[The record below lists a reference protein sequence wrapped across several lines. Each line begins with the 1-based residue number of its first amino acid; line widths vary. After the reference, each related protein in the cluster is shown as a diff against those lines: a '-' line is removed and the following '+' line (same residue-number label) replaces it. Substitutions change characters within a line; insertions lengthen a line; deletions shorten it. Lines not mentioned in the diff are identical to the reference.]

1 MYNSQN
7 SASSKVSFT
16 SAVLA
21 QAVLLDIPTF
31 LNGVVSLDTQS
42 VYDKVFHKI
51 DLFTQVQQ
59 TEFTACFS
67 EDISGKISLS
77 DCEFEV

>member
-21 QAVLLDIPTF
+21 QAILLDIPTF
-31 LNGVVSLDTQS
+31 FNGVTNLDTQS
-42 VYDKVFHKI
+42 VYNKVVRKI
-51 DLFTQVQQ
+51 DLFMQVQQ
-59 TEFTACFS
+59 TEFIAC
-67 EDISGKISLS
+67 ICQGTSGKISLS

>member
-1 MYNSQN
+1 MYNSKN
-7 SASSKVSFT
+7 SASSKFSFT

-31 LNGVVSLDTQS
+31 FNGVISLDTQS
-42 VYDKVFHKI
+42 VYDKVVRKI

-59 TEFTACFS
+59 TEFTAC
-67 EDISGKISLS
+67 ISQDTSSKISLS

>member
-7 SASSKVSFT
+7 STSSKVSFT
-16 SAVLA
+16 SVVLA
-21 QAVLLDIPTF
+21 QAVLLDITTF

-42 VYDKVFHKI
+42 VYDKVVRKI

-59 TEFTACFS
+59 TEFMACFS
-67 EDISGKISLS
+67 EDTSGKISLS
-77 DCEFEV
+77 YCEFEV

>member
-1 MYNSQN
+1 MHNSQN

-42 VYDKVFHKI
+42 VYDKVVRKI

-59 TEFTACFS
+59 TEFMACVS
-67 EDISGKISLS
+67 EDTSGKISLS